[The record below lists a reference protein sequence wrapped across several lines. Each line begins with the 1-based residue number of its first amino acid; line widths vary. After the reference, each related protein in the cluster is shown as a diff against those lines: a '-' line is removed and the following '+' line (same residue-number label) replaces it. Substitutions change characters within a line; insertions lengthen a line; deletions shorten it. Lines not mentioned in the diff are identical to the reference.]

1 MIQQI
6 FGFLFV
12 LTLFVPAV
20 AVMIGALSLTIP
32 RPEHHPAHAI
42 GTGARA

>member
-12 LTLFVPAV
+12 LTLVVPAA
-20 AVMIGALSLTIP
+20 AVILGALSLAMP
-32 RPEHHPAHAI
+32 RPGHHPAHAV